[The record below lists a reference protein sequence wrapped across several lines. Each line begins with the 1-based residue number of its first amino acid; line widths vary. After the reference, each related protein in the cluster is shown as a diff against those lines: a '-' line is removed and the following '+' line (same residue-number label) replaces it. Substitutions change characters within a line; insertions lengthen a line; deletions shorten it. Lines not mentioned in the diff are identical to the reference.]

1 MSPRDSLVNITN
13 NFWTDQ
19 HGEPT
24 IQQLTPQLIPVFQK
38 VLGEPEDQLDDETR
52 TQVVELVKHLQ
63 S

>member
-1 MSPRDSLVNITN
+1 VNITN